1 MQGDDMNKPALDADF
16 EAAVETAMETMQTAT
31 EPMKLS
37 PEVNY
42 EKLPP
47 INSSIK
53 EPHVQGEQARVD
65 HANLIE
71 KSRVL
76 FEKQIDSLRVR
87 IDAVNDQIAQSIVTR
102 DQEIEMAE
110 KAHRV
115 RMQEHQRDLYQIKTL
130 RAAVE
135 LAVAALGYE

>member
-1 MQGDDMNKPALDADF
+1 MNKPALDADF